1 MHPLVRNLYK
11 RVLCVGHDYPTG
23 MNHVRDV
30 WKKSLRNPHNCP
42 SCYDQKGNP
51 NLQDPACQEEI
62 LFAVHRGRKMVQ
74 EMIGVIQL
82 KKYRAMKAR
91 YGNIDTD
98 LARSLELLQR
108 EEENQLTS

>member
-1 MHPLVRNLYK
+1 
-11 RVLCVGHDYPTG
+11 
-23 MNHVRDV
+23 
-30 WKKSLRNPHNCP
+30 
-42 SCYDQKGNP
+42 
-51 NLQDPACQEEI
+51 
-62 LFAVHRGRKMVQ
+62 MVQ